1 MGTVKENYKKYSAI
15 HAPTKTIKKATNV
28 TLSTDVLQDAKSLG
42 INISKACDDFLRDLV
57 GREKSRRWKEEHADY
72 IKRSNKIME
81 EEGSALD
88 QWRSF

>member
-1 MGTVKENYKKYSAI
+1 MATVKDNYKKNSAI

>member
-1 MGTVKENYKKYSAI
+1 MATLKDNYKKYSAI
-15 HAPTKTIKKATNV
+15 RAPTKTIKKATNV
-28 TLSTDVLQDAKSLG
+28 TLSRDVLQDAKSLG

-57 GREKSRRWKEEHADY
+57 GHEKSRRWKEEHADY